1 MKIEVLFPEFGN
13 LFGDNSN
20 ISYLRKCLP
29 DAEIIETS
37 INTKPAFV
45 DEEVNLI
52 YLGPMSERAQEIVIE
67 KLRPYQEKIEE
78 LISKNTTF
86 LWIGNSVEI
95 LGKYIEN
102 EDGSKVEGL
111 GIFDI
116 YAKRAMMNRK
126 NSNVIGKFEDIEIV
140 GFQSQF
146 TTLYADNKENY
157 FLELSVGMGTNE
169 NPKLEG
175 IKKNNFIGTYVI
187 GPILIL
193 NPLFTKKLL
202 KMMGVE
208 ETNLALEKEV
218 MTAYEV
224 RLKEFKEKFK
234 EEND

>member
-13 LFGDNSN
+13 LFGDISN

-29 DAEIIETS
+29 EAEVIETS
-37 INTKPAFV
+37 INSIPTFV
-45 DEEVNLI
+45 EQEVNFI
-52 YLGPMSERAQEIVIE
+52 YLGPCSERAQEIIIQKLKPYKEKIE
-67 KLRPYQEKIEE
+67 KLIE
-78 LISKNTTF
+78 NGTTF
-86 LWIGNSVEI
+86 LWTGNSVEI

-102 EDGSKVEGL
+102 EDGTKIEGL

-116 YAKRAMMNRK
+116 YAKKDMMNRK

-146 TTLYADNKENY
+146 TTLHGNNEENY
-157 FLELSVGMGTNE
+157 FLELDVGMGIE
-169 NPKLEG
+169 EHKKLEG

-193 NPLFTKKLL
+193 NPLFTKKIL

-208 ETNLALEKEV
+208 EPKLALEKET
-218 MTAYEV
+218 MTAYDV
-224 RLKEFKEKFK
+224 RLKEFKQKFK
-234 EEND
+234 EQK

>member
-37 INTKPAFV
+37 INSKPAFI
-45 DEEVNLI
+45 DEEINLI
-52 YLGPMSERAQEIVIE
+52 YLGPMSERAQEIVIQ
-67 KLRPYQEKIEE
+67 KLKPYKEKIEQ
-78 LISKNTTF
+78 LIQNNRAF
-86 LWIGNSVEI
+86 LWTGNSIEI

-116 YAKRAMMNRK
+116 YAKRDMMNRK
-126 NSNVIGKFEDIEIV
+126 NSNVIGRYEDIEVV

-146 TTLYADNKENY
+146 TTIYGENKNNY
-157 FLELSVGMGTNE
+157 FLELEVGMGINGE
-169 NPKLEG
+169 SKLEG

-193 NPLFTKKLL
+193 NPLFTKKVL
-202 KMMGVE
+202 KMMGIE
-208 ETNLALEKEV
+208 EPKLALEEET
-218 MTAYEV
+218 MIAYEA
-224 RLKEFKEKFK
+224 RLKEFHQKFK
-234 EEND
+234 Q

>member
-37 INTKPAFV
+37 INSKPTFV
-45 DEEVNLI
+45 EEKVNLI
-52 YLGPMSERAQEIVIE
+52 YLGPMSEKAQEIVIQ
-67 KLRPYQEKIEE
+67 KLLPYKARIEE
-78 LISKNTTF
+78 LIKNNTTF
-86 LWIGNSVEI
+86 LWTGNSIEV

-116 YAKRAMMNRK
+116 YAKRDMMNRK
-126 NSNVIGKFEDIEIV
+126 NSNVIGKYEDIEIV

-146 TTLYADNKENY
+146 TTLYGDNKNNY
-157 FLELSVGMGTNE
+157 FLDLVVGMGTNE
-169 NPKLEG
+169 NKKLEG

-208 ETNLALEKEV
+208 EPKLALEKEV
-218 MTAYEV
+218 MTAYEA
-224 RLKEFKEKFK
+224 RLKEFYQKFK
-234 EEND
+234 EEK

>member
-37 INTKPAFV
+37 INSRPTFV

-67 KLRPYQEKIEE
+67 KLRPYKEKIEE
-78 LISKNTTF
+78 LISNNTTF

-102 EDGSKVEGL
+102 EDGSKVEAL

-116 YAKRAMMNRK
+116 FAKRDMMNRK
-126 NSNVIGKFEDIEIV
+126 NSNVIGKYEDIEIV

-157 FLELSVGMGTNE
+157 FLELSVGMGTYE

-193 NPLFTKKLL
+193 NPLFTMKLL

-208 ETNLALEKEV
+208 EPNLALEKEV

-224 RLKEFKEKFK
+224 RLQEFNKKFK
-234 EEND
+234 EEQ